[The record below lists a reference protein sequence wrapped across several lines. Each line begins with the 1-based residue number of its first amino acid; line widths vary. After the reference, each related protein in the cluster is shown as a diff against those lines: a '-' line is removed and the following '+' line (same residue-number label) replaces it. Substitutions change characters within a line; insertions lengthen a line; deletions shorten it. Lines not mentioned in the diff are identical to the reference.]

1 MKRASLISVV
11 LTVALA
17 IACST
22 ANKVGPDTANP
33 GIVSIAVVVVQDPTQ
48 TDPVVEVT
56 YPSFATA
63 GAQKIRWCVY
73 NNTKWT
79 VTVSI
84 LLPVGSTLCVT
95 NPPAL
100 VDIPPGNNPA
110 MCTDICDCGGT
121 PNTYP
126 YTVDVT
132 TTSGGHGINP
142 NPRVILN

>member
-22 ANKVGPDTANP
+22 PTGPGTANT
-33 GIVSIAVVVVQDPTQ
+33 GLVTIAVVVVQDPMQ
-48 TDPVVEVT
+48 TNPIVQVT
-56 YPSFATA
+56 YPSFATT

-84 LLPVGSTLCVT
+84 LVPGGSTLCVT

-100 VDIPPGNNPA
+100 VDIPPGNDPA
-110 MCTDICDCGGT
+110 MCTAICDCGGGLIPIRIQST
-121 PNTYP
+121 
-126 YTVDVT
+126 
-132 TTSGGHGINP
+132 
-142 NPRVILN
+142 